1 MSDTIENGSVGGGWT
16 LPPGE
21 SHDEYLE
28 LSALSASELLSPEER
43 RHLHHHLRSC
53 PSCKEIHAQ
62 YQALADLGIPA
73 AVAGVECNRP
83 VHSVTDTE
91 LDESE
96 AALFARVDQESLQ
109 TNSTLHNRNAPEH
122 NGPPFSEQNGF
133 QREGGSEI
141 DNGLWRAMWWQFA
154 VAILLVFTLGF
165 SLYRVGLHRGAE
177 QTAASAPR
185 AYPGS
190 AVDHGKDRAAQSA
203 AALARAAIR
212 DEKAAVA
219 ALRAQLSIKTA
230 EVARLKVERAALRQ
244 NLASSQSVQ
253 ERLQRN
259 ADALNHQLATDESDL
274 TVLRQRVSAAG
285 QLDSV
290 NTLQA
295 AVLRE
300 QIKDLK
306 ATIGDKDKAI
316 ARGHELLDHD
326 RDIRDLMGSRDLYV
340 GEVYDVARNG
350 QTEKPFGR
358 VFYTKG
364 KSLIF
369 YAYDLDLQPGIR
381 DSRTFQAWGSRG
393 SDRSG
398 AVSLGIFYEDNAA
411 NKCWV
416 LKAEN
421 AKALNGIDAVFVT
434 AEPHGGSSHPSGKP
448 LLYAYLHIEPN
459 HP

>member
-1 MSDTIENGSVGGGWT
+1 MSDTIDNGSVGGGWT

-28 LSALSASELLSPEER
+28 LSALSVSELLSPEEL
-43 RHLHHHLRSC
+43 RHLDRHLRIC

-73 AVAGVECNRP
+73 AVTGVESDRP

-109 TNSTLHNRNAPEH
+109 TSSTLHNRNAPEH
-122 NGPPFSEQNGF
+122 HSAPFAGQNGF
-133 QREGGSEI
+133 RQEDSIEI
-141 DNGLWRAMWWQFA
+141 DNGMWRAMWWQFA
-154 VAILLVFTLGF
+154 AAILLVFPLGF
-165 SLYRVGLHRGAE
+165 SLYRVGLHRGA
-177 QTAASAPR
+177 QQAAAAAPR
-185 AYPGS
+185 THPES
-190 AVDHGKDRAAQSA
+190 AVDHGENRAAQSS
-203 AALARAAIR
+203 AALAAIR

-219 ALRAQLSIKTA
+219 ALRAQLSIKTS
-230 EVARLKVERAALRQ
+230 ETDRLKVERAALQQ
-244 NLASSQSVQ
+244 NLASSQSFQ
-253 ERLQRN
+253 EQLQRN

-274 TVLRQRVSAAG
+274 TALRQRISAAG
-285 QLDSV
+285 QLDSE
-290 NTLQA
+290 NTLRVA
-295 AVLRE
+295 ALRE
-300 QIKDLK
+300 QIDDLK
-306 ATIGDKDKAI
+306 ATISDKDTAI
-316 ARGHELLDHD
+316 AREQELLDHD
-326 RDIRDLMGSRDLYV
+326 RDIRELMGSRDLYV

-448 LLYAYLHIEPN
+448 LLYAYLNVEPN

>member
-21 SHDEYLE
+21 FHDEYLE
-28 LSALSASELLSPEER
+28 LSALSVSELLSHEER
-43 RHLHHHLRSC
+43 RHLDQHLRSC

-73 AVAGVECNRP
+73 AVTGVEGNRS

-91 LDESE
+91 LDESA
-96 AALFARVDQESLQ
+96 AALFARFDQETLQ
-109 TNSTLHNRNAPEH
+109 TTSTLHNRNAPEH
-122 NGPPFSEQNGF
+122 HGAPFAGQNGF
-133 QREGGSEI
+133 RQEGGI
-141 DNGLWRAMWWQFA
+141 DNGMWRAMLWQFA
-154 VAILLVFTLGF
+154 AAILLVVALGF

-177 QTAASAPR
+177 QGAAAAPR
-185 AYPGS
+185 AHTES
-190 AVDHGKDRAAQSA
+190 AVDHGEDRAAQGT
-203 AALARAAIR
+203 AALAAIR

-219 ALRAQLSIKTA
+219 ELRAQLGVKTA
-230 EVARLKVERAALRQ
+230 EIARLKAERAALKQ
-244 NLASSQSVQ
+244 NLASSQSAQ
-253 ERLQRN
+253 EQLQRN

-274 TVLRQRVSAAG
+274 TVLGQRVATAG
-285 QLDSV
+285 QLDSE
-290 NTLQA
+290 NTLQV

-300 QIKDLK
+300 QIDDLK
-306 ATIGDKDKAI
+306 ATISDKDKVI
-316 ARGHELLDHD
+316 AREQELLDHD
-326 RDIRDLMGSRDLYV
+326 RDIRELMGSRDLYV

-381 DSRTFQAWGSRG
+381 DSSTFQAWGSRG
-393 SDRSG
+393 SDRSD

-434 AEPHGGSSHPSGKP
+434 AEPHGGSSHPSGKS
-448 LLYAYLHIEPN
+448 LLYAYLHVEPN

>member
-1 MSDTIENGSVGGGWT
+1 M
-16 LPPGE
+16 PPDE

-28 LSALSASELLSPEER
+28 LSALSVSEVLSPEER
-43 RHLHHHLRSC
+43 RRLDQHLRNC

-73 AVAGVECNRP
+73 AVAGVEGNRP

-91 LDESE
+91 LVESE
-96 AALFARVDQESLQ
+96 AAPFALVDRESLQ
-109 TNSTLHNRNAPEH
+109 TNSTLHNRNASER
-122 NGPPFSEQNGF
+122 NGAPFAGQNGF
-133 QREGGSEI
+133 RHERGSEI
-141 DNGLWRAMWWQFA
+141 DNGLSRAMWWQFA
-154 VAILLVFTLGF
+154 AAILLVFTLGF
-165 SLYRVGLHRGAE
+165 SLYRVGLRRGAE
-177 QTAASAPR
+177 RAAAVAPR
-185 AYPGS
+185 AHPES
-190 AVDHGKDRAAQSA
+190 AVDHGEDRAAQGA
-203 AALARAAIR
+203 AALATIR

-219 ALRAQLSIKTA
+219 ALRAQLSIKIA
-230 EVARLKVERAALRQ
+230 EVARLRLERAALRQ
-244 NLASSQSVQ
+244 NLASSQSIQ
-253 ERLQRN
+253 EQLQRN
-259 ADALNHQLATDESDL
+259 GDALNRQRATDESDL
-274 TVLRQRVSAAG
+274 TAFRQRVSAAD
-285 QLDSV
+285 QLESE
-290 NTLQA
+290 NTLQV

-300 QIKDLK
+300 QIDDLK
-306 ATIGDKDKAI
+306 ATISDKDKVI
-316 ARGHELLDHD
+316 AREQELLDHD

-381 DSRTFQAWGSRG
+381 DSSTFQAWGSRG
-393 SDRSG
+393 SDRSD
-398 AVSLGIFYEDNAA
+398 AVSLGIFYEDKAA

-448 LLYAYLHIEPN
+448 LLYAYLHVEPN

>member
-1 MSDTIENGSVGGGWT
+1 M
-16 LPPGE
+16 PPGE

-28 LSALSASELLSPEER
+28 LSALSVSELLSHEER
-43 RHLHHHLRSC
+43 HHLDQHLRSC

-73 AVAGVECNRP
+73 AVTGVEGNRS
-83 VHSVTDTE
+83 VQSVTDTE

-96 AALFARVDQESLQ
+96 AALFARFDQETLQ
-109 TNSTLHNRNAPEH
+109 TTSTLHNRNAPEH
-122 NGPPFSEQNGF
+122 HGAPFAGQNGF
-133 QREGGSEI
+133 RQEGGI
-141 DNGLWRAMWWQFA
+141 DNGMWRAMWWQFA
-154 VAILLVFTLGF
+154 AAVLLVVALGF

-177 QTAASAPR
+177 QAAAAAPR
-185 AYPGS
+185 AHPES
-190 AVDHGKDRAAQSA
+190 AVDHGEDRAAQGT
-203 AALARAAIR
+203 AALAAIR

-219 ALRAQLSIKTA
+219 ELRTQLSVKTG
-230 EVARLKVERAALRQ
+230 EIARLKAERAALKQ
-244 NLASSQSVQ
+244 NLASSQSAQ
-253 ERLQRN
+253 EQSQRN

-274 TVLRQRVSAAG
+274 TLLGQRVATAG

-290 NTLQA
+290 NTLQV
-295 AVLRE
+295 AVWRE
-300 QIKDLK
+300 QIDDLK
-306 ATIGDKDKAI
+306 ATISDKDKVI
-316 ARGHELLDHD
+316 AREQELLNHD
-326 RDIRDLMGSRDLYV
+326 RDIRELMGSRDLYV

-381 DSRTFQAWGSRG
+381 DSSTFQAWGSRG
-393 SDRSG
+393 YNRSD
-398 AVSLGIFYEDNAA
+398 AVSLGIFYEDKAA

-448 LLYAYLHIEPN
+448 LLYAYLHVEPN

>member
-28 LSALSASELLSPEER
+28 LSALSVSELLSPEER
-43 RHLHHHLRSC
+43 RYLDRHLLSC

-73 AVAGVECNRP
+73 AVTGVEGNRS
-83 VHSVTDTE
+83 VHSVTDTG

-96 AALFARVDQESLQ
+96 AALFARVDQETLQ
-109 TNSTLHNRNAPEH
+109 TTSTLHNRNAPEH
-122 NGPPFSEQNGF
+122 NGAPSAGQNGF
-133 QREGGSEI
+133 RHEGGIEI
-141 DNGLWRAMWWQFA
+141 DNGMWRAMWWQFA
-154 VAILLVFTLGF
+154 VAILLVLALGF
-165 SLYRVGLHRGAE
+165 SLYRVGQRRGTE
-177 QTAASAPR
+177 QAAAAAPR
-185 AYPGS
+185 VHPESG
-190 AVDHGKDRAAQSA
+190 VDHGEGRAAQDA
-203 AALARAAIR
+203 AALATIR
-212 DEKAAVA
+212 DEKAAMA
-219 ALRAQLSIKTA
+219 ALRAQLSIKTT
-230 EVARLKVERAALRQ
+230 EIARLRVERAMLKQ

-253 ERLQRN
+253 EQLQSN
-259 ADALNHQLATDESDL
+259 ADALDHQIATDESDL
-274 TVLRQRVSAAG
+274 AELRQRISAAS
-285 QLDSV
+285 QLDSE
-290 NTLQA
+290 NTLRVA
-295 AVLRE
+295 ALRE
-300 QIKDLK
+300 QIDDLK
-306 ATIGDKDKAI
+306 ATISDKETAM
-316 ARGHELLDHD
+316 AREQELLDHD

-358 VFYTKG
+358 VFFTKG

-381 DSRTFQAWGSRG
+381 NSSTFQAWGSRG
-393 SDRSG
+393 SDRSD
-398 AVSLGIFYEDNAA
+398 AVSLGILYQDNAA

-421 AKALNGIDAVFVT
+421 AKALNGINAVFVT

>member
-1 MSDTIENGSVGGGWT
+1 MSDSIENGSVGGGWT

-28 LSALSASELLSPEER
+28 LSALSVSELLSPEER
-43 RHLHHHLRSC
+43 RHLDQHLRSC

-73 AVAGVECNRP
+73 AVTGVEGNRS

-96 AALFARVDQESLQ
+96 AALFARLDQETLQ
-109 TNSTLHNRNAPEH
+109 TTSTLHNRNAPEH
-122 NGPPFSEQNGF
+122 HGAPFAGQNGS
-133 QREGGSEI
+133 RHEGGIEI
-141 DNGLWRAMWWQFA
+141 DNGMWRAMWWQFA
-154 VAILLVFTLGF
+154 AAILLVLALGF
-165 SLYRVGLHRGAE
+165 SLYRVGLRRGAE
-177 QTAASAPR
+177 QAAVATPR
-185 AYPGS
+185 AHSES
-190 AVDHGKDRAAQSA
+190 AVDHGEDRAAHGA
-203 AALARAAIR
+203 AVLATIR

-219 ALRAQLSIKTA
+219 GLRAQLGVKTA
-230 EVARLKVERAALRQ
+230 EIARLGLERAALRQ
-244 NLASSQSVQ
+244 NLASSQTVQ
-253 ERLQRN
+253 EQLQGD
-259 ADALNHQLATDESDL
+259 ADAMNHQLATDESDL
-274 TVLRQRVSAAG
+274 AALRQRVSAAS
-285 QLDSV
+285 QLDSEDTV
-290 NTLQA
+290 QL
-295 AVLRE
+295 AVLRD
-300 QIKDLK
+300 QIDDLK
-306 ATIGDKDKAI
+306 ATISDKDKAI
-316 ARGHELLDHD
+316 ARGQELLDHD

-381 DSRTFQAWGSRG
+381 NSSTFQAWGSRG
-393 SDRSG
+393 SDRSD
-398 AVSLGIFYEDNAA
+398 AVSLGIFYQDNAA

-421 AKALNGIDAVFVT
+421 ATALNGIDAVFVT

>member
-1 MSDTIENGSVGGGWT
+1 MSDTTENGSVGGGWT
-16 LPPGE
+16 LPPDE

-28 LSALSASELLSPEER
+28 LSALSVSEVLSPEER
-43 RHLHHHLRSC
+43 RRLDQHLRNC
-53 PSCKEIHAQ
+53 PSCKEFHAQ

-73 AVAGVECNRP
+73 AVTGVEVNRS
-83 VHSVTDTE
+83 VHAVRDTE

-96 AALFARVDQESLQ
+96 AALFARVDQERRQ
-109 TNSTLHNRNAPEH
+109 TTSTLHNRNASEC
-122 NGPPFSEQNGF
+122 NGAPFAGQNGF
-133 QREGGSEI
+133 RHERGSEI
-141 DNGLWRAMWWQFA
+141 DNGMWRAMWWQFA
-154 VAILLVFTLGF
+154 AAILLVFTLGF
-165 SLYRVGLHRGAE
+165 SLYRVGLRRGAE
-177 QTAASAPR
+177 QADAAAPR
-185 AYPGS
+185 AHPES
-190 AVDHGKDRAAQSA
+190 AVDHGEDRAAQGT
-203 AALARAAIR
+203 AALAAIR
-212 DEKAAVA
+212 DEKGAVA
-219 ALRAQLSIKTA
+219 ELRAQLNVKTG
-230 EVARLKVERAALRQ
+230 EIARLKAERAALKQ
-244 NLASSQSVQ
+244 NLASSQSAQ
-253 ERLQRN
+253 EQSQRN

-274 TVLRQRVSAAG
+274 TVLGQRVATAG

-290 NTLQA
+290 NTLQV

-300 QIKDLK
+300 QIDDLK
-306 ATIGDKDKAI
+306 ATISDKDKVI
-316 ARGHELLDHD
+316 AREQELLDHD

-381 DSRTFQAWGSRG
+381 DSSTFQAWGSRG
-393 SDRSG
+393 SDRSD
-398 AVSLGIFYEDNAA
+398 AVSLGIFYEDKAA

-448 LLYAYLHIEPN
+448 LLYAYLHVEPN